1 MVDRSTTEGEMTPAE
16 PAEPRTAEPRTAEP
30 EAAEPE
36 GTEPRTPERAT
47 VAGDAAERPLLPAA
61 DLPAREPVSI
71 RLENVT
77 KRFRGAVVAVRD
89 VTLTVEPGEF
99 MVLVGPSGCGKSTL
113 LRLIAGLE
121 ELTSGRIHLGDRDV
135 TTQLPQQ
142 RDVAMVFQSYALYP
156 RMSVRRNMGFGLRM
170 RRTPRAERSRRVD
183 EVARTLGLE
192 DLLDRRPAALS
203 GGQRQRV
210 AMGRAIVREPRV
222 FLMDEP
228 LSNLDAKLRVSM
240 RAQLS
245 LLHQRLGVT
254 TVYVT
259 HDQVEAMTLG
269 QRVAVLRDGVLQQC
283 ATPQDLFRHPV
294 NLFVAAFI
302 GSPAMNFVHAVVT
315 DGEVR
320 FADVT
325 VQLPT
330 GSSLATQADRHVILG
345 VRPTGFSPDAD
356 NVGQQVLN
364 AVPEVVEELGDER
377 YVVFDIDAPRVDT
390 DATRAAVEARTADDA
405 LLLPEDRAR
414 FTVRLPTEV
423 PVAVGKRLPL
433 GINPERLYFF
443 DPDTGD
449 TLT

>member
-1 MVDRSTTEGEMTPAE
+1 MAHVI
-16 PAEPRTAEPRTAEP
+16 
-30 EAAEPE
+30 
-36 GTEPRTPERAT
+36 
-47 VAGDAAERPLLPAA
+47 LK
-61 DLPAREPVSI
+61 DLVK
-71 RLENVT
+71 T
-77 KRFRGAVVAVRD
+77 YGAVYAVRD
-89 VTLTVEPGEF
+89 VSLTVNDGEF
-99 MVLVGPSGCGKSTL
+99 VALVGPSGCGKTTTL
-113 LRLIAGLE
+113 NLVAGLIPI
-121 ELTSGRIHLGDRDV
+121 TSGDIMIGDRLVND
-135 TTQLPQQ
+135 LDPKD
-142 RDVAMVFQSYALYP
+142 RDIAMVFQNYALYP
-156 RMSVRRNMGFGLRM
+156 NKTVYKNLAFPLQM
-170 RRTPRAERSRRVD
+170 RRLPSSEIDQKVRDAARMLDIVHLLERKPRE
-183 EVARTLGLE
+183 
-192 DLLDRRPAALS
+192 LS
-203 GGQRQRV
+203 GGQQQRV
-210 AMGRAIVREPRV
+210 ALGRALVRDPAV

-259 HDQVEAMTLG
+259 HDQIEAMTLG

-283 ATPQDLFRHPV
+283 ATPQDLFHHPV

-302 GSPAMNFVHAVVT
+302 GSPAMNFVHASVT
-315 DGEVR
+315 EEAVR

-325 VQLPT
+325 MPLPA
-330 GSSLATQADRHVILG
+330 GSSLGSSGTGGASRQVLLG
-345 VRPTGFSPDAD
+345 VRPTGFSPASD
-356 NVGQQVLN
+356 NGWPVLN

-423 PVAVGKRLPL
+423 AVAVGKPL
-433 GINPERLYFF
+433 SLGLNPERLYFF

>member
-1 MVDRSTTEGEMTPAE
+1 MVDQSTTQVEAPNAEGP
-16 PAEPRTAEPRTAEP
+16 
-30 EAAEPE
+30 
-36 GTEPRTPERAT
+36 
-47 VAGDAAERPLLPAA
+47 VI
-61 DLPAREPVSI
+61 AREPVAI
-71 RLENVT
+71 RLENAT
-77 KRFRGAVVAVRD
+77 KRFRGGVEAVGD
-89 VTLTVEPGEF
+89 LTLTVEPGEF
-99 MVLVGPSGCGKSTL
+99 IVLVGPSGCGKSTV

-121 ELTSGRIHLGDRDV
+121 ELTRGRIYLGDKDV
-135 TTQLPQQ
+135 STQLPQQ

-170 RRTPRAERSRRVD
+170 RRTPKAERNRRVA

-269 QRVAVLRDGVLQQC
+269 QRVAVLRDGVLQQY
-283 ATPQDLFRHPV
+283 ATPKELFHNPV

-302 GSPAMNFVHAVVT
+302 GSPAMNFVHAAVT
-315 DGEVR
+315 DGVAR

-325 VQLPT
+325 LPLPA
-330 GSSLATQADRHVILG
+330 GSLLANADRRVVLG
-345 VRPTGFSPDAD
+345 VRPTGFSPASD
-356 NVGQQVLN
+356 NGWPVLD

-377 YVVFDIDAPRVDT
+377 YVVFDVDAQRVDT
-390 DATRAAVEARTADDA
+390 DATRAAVDARADDA

-423 PVAVGKRLPL
+423 PVAVGKPL
-433 GINPERLYFF
+433 SLTINPERLHFF
-443 DPDTGD
+443 DPDTGEA
-449 TLT
+449 LA